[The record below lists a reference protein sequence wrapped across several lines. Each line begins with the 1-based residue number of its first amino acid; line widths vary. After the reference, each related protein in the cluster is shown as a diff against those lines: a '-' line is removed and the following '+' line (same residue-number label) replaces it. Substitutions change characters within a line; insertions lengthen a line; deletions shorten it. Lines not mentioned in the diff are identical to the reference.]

1 MTVRLLGRLAPGTAG
16 ETRREVHLF
25 AVAQDDPDNP
35 VSLCGQRFR
44 SADLEWLAAYG
55 GMPCE
60 RCMARAARERVPL
73 RNARPAV
80 IEASTTIG
88 CARLP
93 LERRIPQPVP
103 ASGVLGPDLPPGM
116 RAELA
121 KRVLVGLRRLDR
133 AGERIPAP
141 RRPTL

>member
-44 SADLEWLAAYG
+44 AEDLEWLAAFG

-60 RCMARAARERVPL
+60 RCMARAQRERAPL
-73 RNARPAV
+73 QRGRPV

-93 LERRIPQPVP
+93 LERRIPQSVP
-103 ASGVLGPDLPPGM
+103 APAVLGPDLSPGM

-133 AGERIPAP
+133 PGEGIPAP
-141 RRPTL
+141 RRPAR

>member
-16 ETRREVHLF
+16 ETRREVHFF

-35 VSLCGQRFR
+35 VALCGQRFR
-44 SADLEWLAAYG
+44 AADLEWLAAFG
-55 GMPCE
+55 GMPCV
-60 RCMARAARERVPL
+60 RCMARAKRESVPL
-73 RNARPAV
+73 QHGRPV

-93 LERRIPQPVP
+93 LERRTPRPVP
-103 ASGVLGPDLPPGM
+103 APALLGPDLPPGM

-121 KRVLVGLRRLDR
+121 QRVLVGLRRLDR
-133 AGERIPAP
+133 AGEQIPAP
-141 RRPTL
+141 RRPAP